1 MTYTGGLTIT
11 GLTAVAVALALTPAV
26 IRLAVARHLFDAPDG
41 HRRIHSV
48 AVPRIGGVAVFAAF
62 LIAVAIA
69 HFAGVLPRQDA
80 RFAVSLLA
88 GASLLFLLGLLDD
101 VRGVRPFAK
110 VLVQGVAAIAVIA
123 GGVKL
128 GSVGFTARSAIVL
141 GWAEAPLLILW
152 IVGATNAYNLIDGLN
167 GLAGG
172 IGLVAAVTIAAVAL
186 LLGHAWTALAG
197 IALAGGLLG
206 FLRYNFPR
214 AQVFMGD
221 SGSMPVG
228 FLLAVLAVRG
238 ATTTNGVVLV
248 VIPLV
253 ALFLPLMDATLA
265 IIRRWL
271 RHEPVSCADA
281 RHIHHRL
288 IALGLSQPRT
298 AIVLWCV
305 ASSVAVLGVVLE
317 LTPPVIALGLT
328 VAGLMALLAFVIYG
342 TRVLAYHEFRVAGE
356 VLRTGP
362 AHVRRVISDQI
373 QAHDVSLLVRYAAT
387 LEDVSHILDANAS
400 RFGFESMEVRALGE
414 AALHLSPIRD
424 KLASAWR
431 LEYPLFVT
439 DEGMRGGAT
448 HSFSIWCRVEE
459 DARPFGAERVARVLA
474 PVLEHRIEEI
484 RRSIQPPAQVAG
496 ERLKLSL
503 RSPDRLPRRRSS

>member
-1 MTYTGGLTIT
+1 MQYTVLLIFAGLVSL
-11 GLTAVAVALALTPAV
+11 GAALALTPAV
-26 IRLAVARHLFDAPDG
+26 ISFAIARRLFDAPDG
-41 HRRIHSV
+41 QRRIHSI
-48 AVPRIGGVAVFAAF
+48 AVPRIGGVAVFSAF
-62 LIAVAIA
+62 IIAVVAV
-69 HFAGVLPRQDA
+69 HFAAVLPNEDLG
-80 RFAVSLLA
+80 FAGSLLA
-88 GASLLFLLGLLDD
+88 GAALLFLLGLLDD
-101 VRGVRPFAK
+101 VRGVSPIAK
-110 VLVQGVAAIAVIA
+110 MLVQGIAAIAVIA
-123 GGVKL
+123 GGL
-128 GSVGFTARSAIVL
+128 RSGSVGFTAHSAIVL
-141 GWAEAPLLILW
+141 GWVEAPLLILW
-152 IVGATNAYNLIDGLN
+152 IIGATNAYNLIDGLN

-186 LLGHAWTALAG
+186 LLGHSWTALAG

-214 AQVFMGD
+214 AQVFLGD

-228 FLLAVLAVRG
+228 FVLAVLAVRS
-238 ATTTNGVVLV
+238 ATTPHGVVLV
-248 VIPLV
+248 VIPIV
-253 ALFLPLMDATLA
+253 ALFLPLMDASLA
-265 IIRRWL
+265 IVRRWL
-271 RHEPVSCADA
+271 RREPVSSADA

-288 IALGLSQPRT
+288 ISLGLSQPRT
-298 AIVLWCV
+298 AMVLWCV

-328 VAGLMALLAFVIYG
+328 VAGMLVLLAFVIYG

-439 DEGMRGGAT
+439 DEGMQGGAT

-474 PVLEHRIEEI
+474 PVLEHRIAEI
-484 RRSIQPPAQVAG
+484 RRSILPPAQIAG

-503 RSPDRLPRRRSS
+503 RSTGRLPRRRSS

>member
-1 MTYTGGLTIT
+1 MGYTALLIFAGLISL
-11 GLTAVAVALALTPAV
+11 GAALVLTPAV
-26 IRLAVARHLFDAPDG
+26 ISFATARRLFDAPDDQ
-41 HRRIHSV
+41 RRIHSV
-48 AVPRIGGVAVFAAF
+48 AVPRLGGVAVFAAF
-62 LIAVAIA
+62 LLAAGGA
-69 HFAGVLPRQDA
+69 QFAGVLPTHDLG
-80 RFAVSLLA
+80 FAVSLLA
-88 GASLLFLLGLLDD
+88 GAAVLFLLGLLDD
-101 VRGVRPFAK
+101 IRGVSPIAK
-110 VLVQGVAAIAVIA
+110 VLVQGLAAITVIA
-123 GGVKL
+123 GGAKL
-128 GSVGFTARSAIVL
+128 GSIGFTAHSAVAL
-141 GWAEAPLLILW
+141 GWIEAPLLILW
-152 IVGATNAYNLIDGLN
+152 IVVATNAYNLIDGLN

-172 IGLVAAVTIAAVAL
+172 VGLIAAVTITAVAL
-186 LLGHAWTALAG
+186 LLGHTWTALAS

-206 FLRYNFPR
+206 FLRYNFPQAR
-214 AQVFMGD
+214 VFLGD
-221 SGSMPVG
+221 SGTMPVG

-238 ATTTNGVVLV
+238 ATTANGVVLV
-248 VIPLV
+248 LIPIV

-265 IIRRWL
+265 IVRRWL
-271 RHEPVSCADA
+271 RHEPVSCADK

-305 ASSVAVLGVVLE
+305 AGAVAVLGVVME
-317 LTPPVIALGLT
+317 LTPPVVALGLT
-328 VAGLMALLAFVIYG
+328 ISGLMLLLAFVIYG
-342 TRVLAYHEFRVAGE
+342 TRVLAYHEFKVAGE

-373 QAHDVSLLVRYAAT
+373 QAHDVSVLVRYAAT

-400 RFGFESMEVRALGE
+400 RFGFDSMEVRALGE
-414 AALHLSPIRD
+414 TTLHLMPIRS

-439 DEGMRGGAT
+439 DDGIRGGAT
-448 HSFSIWCRVEE
+448 HSFSIWCRVDE

-484 RRSIQPPAQVAG
+484 RRSIQPPARAAG

-503 RSPDRLPRRRSS
+503 RSTARMPRRRSN

>member
-1 MTYTGGLTIT
+1 MGIVSLGS
-11 GLTAVAVALALTPAV
+11 ALTLTPLV
-26 IRLAVARHLFDAPDG
+26 IRFAIARRLFDAPDG
-41 HRRIHSV
+41 QRRIHSV
-48 AVPRIGGVAVFAAF
+48 PVPRIGGVAVFGAF
-62 LIAVAIA
+62 LLALGAAHVAGI
-69 HFAGVLPRQDA
+69 LPTQDL
-80 RFAVSLLA
+80 RFAIGLLL
-88 GASLLFLLGLLDD
+88 GTSLLFLLGLLDD
-101 VRGVRPFAK
+101 VRGVQPFAK
-110 VLVQGVAAIAVIA
+110 LLVQGFAAIAVIA
-123 GGVKL
+123 GGAKL
-128 GSVGFTARSAIVL
+128 GSIGFTAHSAVVL
-141 GWAEAPLLILW
+141 GWLEAPLLILW
-152 IVGATNAYNLIDGLN
+152 LVGATNAYNLIDGLN

-172 IGLVAAVTIAAVAL
+172 IGLVAAVTITAVAL

-197 IALAGGLLG
+197 VALAGALLG

-214 AQVFMGD
+214 ARVFLGD

-238 ATTTNGVVLV
+238 ATTSNGVVLI
-248 VIPLV
+248 VIPVV
-253 ALFLPLMDATLA
+253 ALFIPLMDAALA
-265 IIRRWL
+265 IVRRWL

-305 ASSVAVLGVVLE
+305 AGSVAILGVVLE
-317 LTPPVIALGLT
+317 LTPPVVALGLT
-328 VAGLMALLAFVIYG
+328 VAGLMALLAFMIYG

-362 AHVRRVISDQI
+362 AHARRVISDQI

-387 LEDVSHILDANAS
+387 LEDVSHVLDANAS
-400 RFGFESMEVRALGE
+400 RFGFQSMEVRALGE
-414 AALHLSPIRD
+414 AALHLSPIHE
-424 KLASAWR
+424 KLASGWR

-439 DEGMRGGAT
+439 DEGMAGGAT

-474 PVLEHRIEEI
+474 PVLEHRLEEI
-484 RRSIQPPAQVAG
+484 RHSIQPPARLAG

-503 RSPDRLPRRRSS
+503 RSTGRFPRRRSS

>member
-1 MTYTGGLTIT
+1 MVYPVTLGAAGLVS
-11 GLTAVAVALALTPAV
+11 LVAALVLTPAV
-26 IRLAVARHLFDAPDG
+26 IRFGVSRHLFDAPDG
-41 HRRIHSV
+41 ARRIHSV
-48 AVPRIGGVAVFAAF
+48 AVPRIGGVAVFLAFIATLGAAHVVGF
-62 LIAVAIA
+62 PATADLHFIASVA
-69 HFAGVLPRQDA
+69 
-80 RFAVSLLA
+80 A
-88 GASLLFLLGLLDD
+88 GAVLLFLLGLFDD
-101 VRGVRPFAK
+101 IRGVSPVAK
-110 VLVQGVAAIAVIA
+110 IVVQTAAAIGVIVGGLRLALLGVSAHTAV
-123 GGVKL
+123 
-128 GSVGFTARSAIVL
+128 SL
-141 GWAEAPLLILW
+141 GWVEAPLLVLW

-172 IGLVAAVTIAAVAL
+172 VGIVAAVTATAVAL
-186 LLGHAWTALAG
+186 LLGHAWVALASV
-197 IALAGGLLG
+197 ALTGGLVG

-214 AQVFMGD
+214 AHVFLGD

-228 FLLAVLAVRG
+228 FLLAVLTVRG
-238 ATTTNGVVLV
+238 ATLPNGVVLF
-248 VIPLV
+248 VIPVV
-253 ALFLPLMDATLA
+253 ALFLPLVDASLA

-271 RHEPVSCADA
+271 RNQPVSGADA

-317 LTPPVIALGLT
+317 LTPPVVALGLT
-328 VAGLMALLAFVIYG
+328 VAGMMALLAFVIYG

-439 DEGMRGGAT
+439 DQGMRGGAT
-448 HSFSIWCRVEE
+448 HSFSIWCRIEE

-474 PVLEHRIEEI
+474 PVLEYRIEEI
-484 RRSIQPPAQVAG
+484 RRSILPPAQVAG

-503 RSPDRLPRRRSS
+503 RSTGHLPRGRSS